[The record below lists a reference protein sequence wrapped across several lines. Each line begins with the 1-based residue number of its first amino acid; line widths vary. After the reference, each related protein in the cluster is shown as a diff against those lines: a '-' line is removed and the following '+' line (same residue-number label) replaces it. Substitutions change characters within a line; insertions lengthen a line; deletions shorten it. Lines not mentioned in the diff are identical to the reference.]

1 MDDYI
6 TGVEQVG
13 VDPTTGVETAAPV
26 DTQEKVD
33 PGTDVYEFKEYDLN
47 AYGDKEFTEKQY
59 NYESYDEFD
68 YNAKPTSVPHEEHV
82 GPGAPAETDIKESSV
97 SAGRLRSHAERDGG
111 RAWRG

>member
-6 TGVEQVG
+6 TGVEEVG
-13 VDPTTGVETAAPV
+13 VDPTTGVETAAP
-26 DTQEKVD
+26 EVD

-47 AYGDKEFTEKQY
+47 AYDKEFTEKQY

-97 SAGRLRSHAERDGG
+97 SAGLRVTLSHAERDGG
-111 RAWRG
+111 RGWRG